1 VRILMDGQTP
11 LYTLSTHEMN
21 YVYVADGNSVPTA
34 PDDAKRAVKPREQ
47 GFANPML
54 RREFSAL
61 ISLRN
66 YTP

>member
-1 VRILMDGQTP
+1 MDGQTP
-11 LYTLSTHEMN
+11 LHALSTPEMN
-21 YVYVADGNSVPTA
+21 YVYVIDGNTVPTA

-47 GFANPML
+47 GFDNPML

-66 YTP
+66 YNP